1 MAEVYP
7 RSITFTIPGGL
18 GLKVTVVE
26 NAGNLDFNVEGSPL
40 LTADLKGLFFQLA
53 DDSVLGKLKILGG
66 DGLIKTQVQANGIEA
81 WLDPDH
87 INVASFDVGINI
99 GAPGKVVTGPL
110 HFTLDAVRDLTLDDI
125 ANVLFGATT
134 AGNVLTSGRFSAPAA
149 PNARDD
155 FVTIQE
161 DKAITIKVLANDTD
175 ADFQQLKITSVHLD
189 PAVHGTVKVAADGKS
204 ITYTPD
210 KDFAG
215 LNLSPSSV
223 DATFK
228 YTISDGF
235 GGEDTANVNVHIV
248 PVADQPKV
256 TFDVLSPEA
265 SDPINM
271 VRLKVTATQLDLD
284 GSEFIHRIEF
294 SPLPAGFQLITDGN
308 LSTIGQP
315 GSVTE
320 FVQVLLPTGQDV
332 NFDLKVTAFSQEKG
346 NGVPDEASASA
357 VQHMGIDFNHNQGTE
372 TFETNNQSIWNTGGA
387 FSLDENFFFGGDQP
401 FAIDGLVDGHVKAGF
416 TADLNLHGGDID
428 AKLPVDVTVDTT
440 YNKTTD
446 SLLIHTNAV
455 LAATGASFT
464 TTGPEGNLGLG
475 FLIDVAIDAGII
487 GSGSINETSGIPLF
501 PNPFGTNT
509 TFTTQGLWGSV
520 TAAWPHLTAANDSQ
534 TGNTI
539 TGDGTSN
546 DFITIV
552 ADIDGIATLLLFPV
566 GPIHDVLTA
575 IGPDYQDPNP
585 NSTFQLL
592 DFDITGTAKL
602 LEEFVL
608 KLLDVNGTLTFE
620 DGKTQQFKLGDDIV
634 IRDAKSHDLD
644 GNGTIDFK
652 VALTPHVT
660 LDNNLSAK
668 VGVDGDLWLIKN
680 AGDVAEGIADFLGI
694 DLPLHWDIFA
704 ANTDIPIVDGVPFN
718 LVGFNNQSFEF
729 LV

>member
-1 MAEVYP
+1 MADLYP
-7 RSITFTIPGGL
+7 RSITFSIPGEL
-18 GLKVTVVE
+18 GLPGLQVTVVE
-26 NAGNLDFNVEGSPL
+26 NAGNLDFTVEGI
-40 LTADLKGLFFQLA
+40 TAESRGLFFQLI
-53 DDSVLGKLKILGG
+53 DESVLRTLKILGG
-66 DGLIKTQVQANGIEA
+66 DGLITKTQIKANGVI
-81 WLDPDH
+81 
-87 INVASFDVGINI
+87 ASDLNNTFTFDVGV
-99 GAPGKVVTGPL
+99 AFKATTGPV
-110 HFTLDAVRDLTLDDI
+110 HFTLDATRALTLDDI
-125 ANVLFGATT
+125 ANAQFGTATV
-134 AGNVLTSGRFSAPAA
+134 GNQLTSGRFVAPAA
-149 PNARDD
+149 PDAKND
-155 FVTIQE
+155 TITTRE
-161 DKAITIKVLANDTD
+161 DTAITIPVLANDTD
-175 ADFQQLKITSVHLD
+175 ADFQQLTVTSVHLESGT
-189 PAVHGTVKVAADGKS
+189 HGTVS
-204 ITYTPD
+204 IASNGQSIIYTPD
-210 KDFAG
+210 KDYAG
-215 LNLSPSSV
+215 PNFNLSSI

-228 YTISDGF
+228 YTVSDGF
-235 GGEDTANVNVHIV
+235 GGQDTASVNVHIV
-248 PVADQPKV
+248 PIADQPTITV
-256 TFDVLSPEA
+256 EVLTPEA

-271 VRLKVTATQLDLD
+271 VRLKVTATQTDLD
-284 GSEFIHRIEF
+284 RSEFIDRIEF
-294 SPLPAGFQLITDGN
+294 ATLPTGFQLITDGN
-308 LSTIGQP
+308 LSTTGQP
-315 GSVTE
+315 DSATE
-320 FVQVLLPTGQDV
+320 FVQVLLPTGLDV
-332 NFDLKVTAFSQEKG
+332 NFDLNVTAYAKEEG
-346 NGVPDEASASA
+346 NGSPDEASASA

-372 TFETNNQSIWNTGGA
+372 TFETNNQSIWNTGAA
-387 FSLDENFFFGGDQP
+387 FSIDQNFFFGGDQP

-446 SLLIHTNAV
+446 SLLIHTSAV
-455 LAATGASFT
+455 LAATGANFT

-509 TFTTQGLWGSV
+509 SFTSQGLWGSV
-520 TAAWPHLTAANDSQ
+520 NVAWPHLAVTNDSQ

-552 ADIDGIATLLLFPV
+552 ADIDGIATLLLFPI
-566 GPIHDVLTA
+566 GPIHDALTA

-585 NSTFQLL
+585 DSTFQLL

-608 KLLDVNGTLTFE
+608 KLLDVNGTLIFE

-634 IRDAKSHDLD
+634 IRDAKTHDLD

-652 VALTPHVT
+652 VVLTPHVT

-668 VGVDGDLWLIKN
+668 IGVDGDLWLIKN

-694 DLPLHWDIFA
+694 DLPLHWDVFA
-704 ANTDIPIVDGVPFN
+704 ADTDIPIVDGAPFN